1 MSQTADQMELREEDI
16 AKHLDAALDML
27 DGFDHSPRIGVARE
41 GGAVVLVFGA
51 AFDQLRRV

>member
-16 AKHLDAALDML
+16 AKHLD
-27 DGFDHSPRIGVARE
+27 
-41 GGAVVLVFGA
+41 VLVFGA